1 MDIKIARPLHEKCI
15 RCGRK
20 LKTPASKELGFGKT
34 CWEKWNS
41 EGAKTKPLFTLEED
55 NEKEDCVDTHLS

>member
-1 MDIKIARPLHEKCI
+1 MDIKIVKPLHEKCI

-20 LKTPASKELGFGKT
+20 LKTPASKSLGFGKT

-41 EGAKTKPLFTLEED
+41 EVKTKPLFEEEI
-55 NEKEDCVDTHLS
+55 NEKEGAGD